1 MFNTVKTPSVSKVV
15 ELASTKQKLRVL
27 FISHTYVVGV
37 NQGKLKAIADTGE
50 VEVALLAPSN
60 WQAQEWKRAIKLET
74 PFPEIKTYSA
84 PVWFSGRVGAHIYN
98 PWKIRQV
105 INDFKP
111 DVIQVEEEIFS
122 LSALEVAFWAKL
134 YRKPMVVFGW
144 ENQLR
149 SLSFLRRWIRNFVM
163 GATNL
168 YLAGN
173 QDGAEVMRRW
183 NYQGQIEVMPQMG
196 VDTELFTP
204 PERKSPEES
213 QDNKVNIGFLGRLV
227 PEKGLDILLTAVSQ
241 LQQQNLDFQV
251 TLCGSG
257 ESEAELRQEAKTQQ
271 ISERLIW
278 RGAVRH
284 EAAPAELG
292 KFDVLVL
299 PSRTVATWKEQ
310 FGHVII
316 EAMAMGI
323 PVVGSSC
330 GEIPHVIA
338 RDDLVFPEGDPVAL
352 AKILNRLIYDR
363 NWREEMGNYGI
374 ERVKQN
380 YSHERIAQRLVE
392 QWQKLTPA
400 LK

>member
-1 MFNTVKTPSVSKVV
+1 MSNTIKLENPLNTVQTTPSSR
-15 ELASTKQKLRVL
+15 KLRVL
-27 FISHTYVVGV
+27 FVSHAYVVGV

-50 VEVALLAPSN
+50 VEVGLLAPSN
-60 WQAQEWKRAIKLET
+60 WQAQEWNRLIEMET

-84 PVWFSGRVGAHIYN
+84 PVWFSGRVGAHVYN

-111 DVIQVEEEIFS
+111 DVIQLEEEIFS
-122 LSALEVAFWAKL
+122 LCALEVAFWAKRYDIPL
-134 YRKPMVVFGW
+134 VVFGW

-149 SLSFLRRWIRNFVM
+149 SLPRFRQWVRDFVM
-163 GATNL
+163 ERTNL

-173 QDGAEVMRRW
+173 QDGAEVMRHW

-196 VDTELFTP
+196 VDTELFAP
-204 PERKSPEES
+204 AEEKKS
-213 QDNKVNIGFLGRLV
+213 DTVNIGFLGRIA
-227 PEKGLDILLTAVSQ
+227 PEKGLDILFDAVSQ
-241 LQQQNLDFQV
+241 LKENLDFQV
-251 TLCGSG
+251 TVCGSG
-257 ESEAELRQEAKTQQ
+257 NSEAELRQQAEKQQ
-271 ISERLIW
+271 ISDRIIW
-278 RGAVRH
+278 RGAVPH
-284 EAAPAELG
+284 ELAPVELS

-299 PSRTVATWKEQ
+299 PSRSIATWKEQ

-323 PVVGSSC
+323 PVIGSSC

-338 RDDLVFPEGDPVAL
+338 RQDLVFPEENSQAL
-352 AKILNRLIYDR
+352 AEILHRLISDV

-374 ERVKQN
+374 KRVEQF
-380 YSHERIAQRLVE
+380 YSHERIARRLIDR
-392 QWQKLTPA
+392 WQKLAPV

>member
-1 MFNTVKTPSVSKVV
+1 MSNTI
-15 ELASTKQKLRVL
+15 ELKNSANAVQAFSQRKLRVL
-27 FISHTYVVGV
+27 FISHAYVVGV

-60 WQAQEWKRAIKLET
+60 WQAQEWNRLIKLET

-84 PVWFSGRVGAHIYN
+84 PVWFSGRVGAHVYN

-105 INDFKP
+105 INDFEP
-111 DVIQVEEEIFS
+111 DVIQLEEEIFS
-122 LSALEVAFWAKL
+122 LCALEVAFWAKRYKIPL
-134 YRKPMVVFGW
+134 VVFGW

-149 SLSFLRRWIRNFVM
+149 SLPLFRRWVRNFVM
-163 GATNL
+163 ERTDL

-173 QDGAEVMRRW
+173 QDGAEVMRHW
-183 NYQGQIEVMPQMG
+183 NYQGQMEVMPQMG
-196 VDTELFTP
+196 VDTELFAP
-204 PERKSPEES
+204 PENKKSDS
-213 QDNKVNIGFLGRLV
+213 VNIGFLGRLA
-227 PEKGLDILLTAVSQ
+227 PEKGLDILFTAVSQ
-241 LQQQNLDFQV
+241 LKDLDFQV

-257 ESEAELRQEAKTQQ
+257 ESETDLRQQADKQQ
-271 ISERLIW
+271 ISDRLIW
-278 RGAVRH
+278 RGAVPH
-284 EAAPAELG
+284 ELAPVELS

-299 PSRTVATWKEQ
+299 PSRSIATWKEQ

-323 PVVGSSC
+323 PVIGSSC

-338 RDDLVFPEGDPVAL
+338 RKELVFPEGNPEAL
-352 AKILNRLIYDR
+352 AQILQRAVGDV

-374 ERVKQN
+374 ERVAQF
-380 YSHERIAQRLVE
+380 YSHKRIARRLIAR
-392 QWQKLTPA
+392 WQKLAPV

>member
-1 MFNTVKTPSVSKVV
+1 
-15 ELASTKQKLRVL
+15 
-27 FISHTYVVGV
+27 
-37 NQGKLKAIADTGE
+37 
-50 VEVALLAPSN
+50 
-60 WQAQEWKRAIKLET
+60 
-74 PFPEIKTYSA
+74 
-84 PVWFSGRVGAHIYN
+84 
-98 PWKIRQV
+98 
-105 INDFKP
+105 
-111 DVIQVEEEIFS
+111 
-122 LSALEVAFWAKL
+122 
-134 YRKPMVVFGW
+134 
-144 ENQLR
+144 
-149 SLSFLRRWIRNFVM
+149 M

-173 QDGAEVMRRW
+173 QDGAEVMRSW

-204 PERKSPEES
+204 FARKSPEN
-213 QDNKVNIGFLGRLV
+213 QARVNIGFLGRLV
-227 PEKGLDILLTAVSQ
+227 PEKGLDILFTAVSQ
-241 LQQQNLDFQV
+241 LQEQDLDFQV

-257 ESEAELRQEAKTQQ
+257 ESEADLRQEAKIQQ

-284 EAAPAELG
+284 EAAPTELG

-352 AKILNRLIYDR
+352 AKILNRLICDR

-392 QWQKLTPA
+392 QWQKLIPT

>member
-1 MFNTVKTPSVSKVV
+1 MYNTIESANVSKACAS
-15 ELASTKQKLRVL
+15 ASTGQKIRVL

-37 NQGKLKAIADTGE
+37 NQGKLKAIADTGL
-50 VEVALLAPSN
+50 VEVGLLAPSN
-60 WQAQEWKRAIKLET
+60 WQALEWKRIIELET
-74 PFPEIKTYSA
+74 PFSEIKTYSA
-84 PVWFSGRVGAHIYN
+84 PVWFSGRVGAHLYH
-98 PWKIRQV
+98 PWKIWQV

-122 LSALEVAFWAKL
+122 LCAFEAAFWARL
-134 YRKPMVVFGW
+134 FRKPMVVFGW

-149 SLSFLRRWIRNFVM
+149 SLSLFRRWIRNFVM
-163 GATNL
+163 GVSKL

-173 QDGAEVMRRW
+173 QDGAEVMRSW

-196 VDTELFTP
+196 VDTKLFTP
-204 PERKSPEES
+204 LARKSP
-213 QDNKVNIGFLGRLV
+213 QDQINIGFLGRLV
-227 PEKGLDILLTAVSQ
+227 PEKGLDILFTAVRQ
-241 LQQQNLDFQV
+241 LQEQDLDFQV

-257 ESEAELRQEAKTQQ
+257 ESEADLRQKAEILQ
-271 ISERLIW
+271 INERLIW

-284 EAAPAELG
+284 EAAPKELG

-338 RDDLVFPEGDPVAL
+338 RDDLVFPEGDSVAL
-352 AKILNRLIYDR
+352 AKILKRLICDR

-374 ERVKQN
+374 ERVKHY

-392 QWQKLTPA
+392 QWQKLIST

>member
-1 MFNTVKTPSVSKVV
+1 MSNTIK
-15 ELASTKQKLRVL
+15 LHNASTLGKATPAPKLRVL

-37 NQGKLKAIADTGE
+37 NQGKLKAIADTGK

-60 WQAQEWKRAIKLET
+60 WQALEWKRVIKLET
-74 PFPEIKTYSA
+74 PFSEIKTYSA
-84 PVWFSGRVGAHIYN
+84 PVLFSGRVGAHIYN
-98 PWKIRQV
+98 PWKIWQV

-134 YRKPMVVFGW
+134 WCKPMVVFGW

-149 SLSFLRRWIRNFVM
+149 SLSFLRRWIRDFVM

-173 QDGAEVMRRW
+173 QDGAEVMRSW
-183 NYQGQIEVMPQMG
+183 DYQGQIEVMPQMG

-204 PERKSPEES
+204 PEKKSPEES
-213 QDNKVNIGFLGRLV
+213 QDQVNIGFLGRLV
-227 PEKGLDILLTAVSQ
+227 PEKGLDILLTAVSL

-257 ESEAELRQEAKTQQ
+257 QSEADLRQEAESQQ
-271 ISERLIW
+271 IAERLIW
-278 RGAVRH
+278 RGAVPH
-284 EAAPAELG
+284 EMAPIELS

-299 PSRTVATWKEQ
+299 PSRTIATWKEQ

-323 PVVGSSC
+323 PVVGSNC

-338 RDDLVFPEGDPVAL
+338 RDDLVFPEGNSVAL
-352 AKILNRLIYDR
+352 AEILKRLICDR

-374 ERVKQN
+374 ERVKQH

-392 QWQKLTPA
+392 QWQKLIPT

>member
-1 MFNTVKTPSVSKVV
+1 MSNTIKLHNAPKLEKATP
-15 ELASTKQKLRVL
+15 ATKIRVL

-37 NQGKLKAIADTGE
+37 NQGKLKAIADTG

-60 WQAQEWKRAIKLET
+60 WQALEWKRVIKLET

-84 PVWFSGRVGAHIYN
+84 PVLFSGRVGAHIYN
-98 PWKIRQV
+98 PWKIWQV

-122 LSALEVAFWAKL
+122 LCAFEAAFWARL
-134 YRKPMVVFGW
+134 FRKPMVVFGW

-149 SLSFLRRWIRNFVM
+149 SLSLFRRWIRDFVM
-163 GATNL
+163 GATTL

-173 QDGAEVMRRW
+173 QDGAEVMRSW

-204 PERKSPEES
+204 PEKKSPEES
-213 QDNKVNIGFLGRLV
+213 QEPINIGFLGRLV
-227 PEKGLDILLTAVSQ
+227 PEKGLDILFTAVSQ
-241 LQQQNLDFQV
+241 LQEQDLDFQV

-257 ESEAELRQEAKTQQ
+257 QSEADLREAAKMQQ

-278 RGAVRH
+278 RGAVPH
-284 EAAPAELG
+284 EAAPIELS

-299 PSRTVATWKEQ
+299 PSRTIATWKEQ

-338 RDDLVFPEGDPVAL
+338 RDDLIFPEGNSVAL
-352 AKILNRLIYDR
+352 AEILKRLICDR

-374 ERVKQN
+374 ERVKQH

-392 QWQKLTPA
+392 QWQKLIPA

>member
-1 MFNTVKTPSVSKVV
+1 MSNTIKLHNAPKLEKATP
-15 ELASTKQKLRVL
+15 ATKLRVL

-37 NQGKLKAIADTGE
+37 NQGKLKAIADTG

-60 WQAQEWKRAIKLET
+60 WQALEWKRVIKLET

-84 PVWFSGRVGAHIYN
+84 PVLFSGRVGAHIYN
-98 PWKIRQV
+98 PWKIWQV

-134 YRKPMVVFGW
+134 CRKPMVVFGW

-173 QDGAEVMRRW
+173 QDGAEVMRSW

-204 PERKSPEES
+204 PAKKSPED
-213 QDNKVNIGFLGRLV
+213 QDRVNIGFLGRLV

-241 LQQQNLDFQV
+241 LQQQDLDFQV

-257 ESEAELRQEAKTQQ
+257 QSEADLRETAKIQQ
-271 ISERLIW
+271 IAERLTW
-278 RGAVRH
+278 RGAVPH
-284 EAAPAELG
+284 EAAPMELS

-299 PSRTVATWKEQ
+299 PSRTIATWKEQ

-323 PVVGSSC
+323 AVVGSSC

-338 RDDLVFPEGDPVAL
+338 RDDLVFPEGNSVAL
-352 AKILNRLIYDR
+352 AEILKRLICDR

-374 ERVKQN
+374 ERVKQH

-392 QWQKLTPA
+392 QWQKLIPA

>member
-1 MFNTVKTPSVSKVV
+1 MSNTIKFHNASKLGKATP
-15 ELASTKQKLRVL
+15 APKLRVL

-37 NQGKLKAIADTGE
+37 NQGKLKAIADTGK
-50 VEVALLAPSN
+50 VEIALLAPSN
-60 WQAQEWKRAIKLET
+60 WQALEWKRIIKLET
-74 PFPEIKTYSA
+74 PFPEIKTYST
-84 PVWFSGRVGAHIYN
+84 PVLFSGRVGAHIYN
-98 PWKIRQV
+98 PWKIWQV

-134 YRKPMVVFGW
+134 CRKPMVVFGW

-149 SLSFLRRWIRNFVM
+149 SLSFLRRWIRDFVM

-173 QDGAEVMRRW
+173 QDGAEVMRSW

-204 PERKSPEES
+204 PAKKSLEES
-213 QDNKVNIGFLGRLV
+213 QDQVNIGFLGRLV
-227 PEKGLDILLTAVSQ
+227 PEKGLDILLTAVSL

-257 ESEAELRQEAKTQQ
+257 QSEADLREAAKIQQ
-271 ISERLIW
+271 IAERLTW
-278 RGAVRH
+278 RGAVPH
-284 EAAPAELG
+284 EMAPIELS

-299 PSRTVATWKEQ
+299 PSRTIATWKEQ

-338 RDDLVFPEGDPVAL
+338 RDDLVFPEGNSVA
-352 AKILNRLIYDR
+352 
-363 NWREEMGNYGI
+363 
-374 ERVKQN
+374 
-380 YSHERIAQRLVE
+380 
-392 QWQKLTPA
+392 
-400 LK
+400 

>member
-1 MFNTVKTPSVSKVV
+1 MSNTIKLHNAPKLEKATP
-15 ELASTKQKLRVL
+15 ARKLRVL

-60 WQAQEWKRAIKLET
+60 WQALEWKRVIKLET
-74 PFPEIKTYSA
+74 PFLEIKTYSA
-84 PVWFSGRVGAHIYN
+84 PVLFSGRVGAHIYN
-98 PWKIRQV
+98 PWKIWQV

-122 LSALEVAFWAKL
+122 LCAFEAAFWARL
-134 YRKPMVVFGW
+134 FRKPMVVFGW

-149 SLSFLRRWIRNFVM
+149 SLSLFRRWIRNFVM
-163 GATNL
+163 GVSKL

-173 QDGAEVMRRW
+173 QDGAEVMRSW

-204 PERKSPEES
+204 WARKSP
-213 QDNKVNIGFLGRLV
+213 QDQINVGFLGRLV
-227 PEKGLDILLTAVSQ
+227 PEKGLDILFTAVSQ
-241 LQQQNLDFQV
+241 LQEQDLDFQV

-257 ESEAELRQEAKTQQ
+257 ESEADLRQKAEILQ
-271 ISERLIW
+271 INERLIW

-284 EAAPAELG
+284 EAAPKELG

-338 RDDLVFPEGDPVAL
+338 RDDLIFPEGNSVAL
-352 AKILNRLIYDR
+352 AEILKRLICDR

-374 ERVKQN
+374 ERVKQH

-392 QWQKLTPA
+392 QWQKLIPT